1 MRVTGCPGSS
11 QLLCAKHTVLLF
23 GGLNISAEALA
34 SLISVLLSRSL
45 LLQEDLRYGRKEALQ
60 GKQRVRLTLSTSILL
75 SLSIILHL
83 NCLERQRWG
92 EL

>member
-1 MRVTGCPGSS
+1 MRVTGCSGSS
-11 QLLCAKHTVLLF
+11 PVLCAKRAVLLL

-34 SLISVLLSRSL
+34 SLIPVLLSGGL
-45 LLQEDLRYGRKEALQ
+45 LLRQELRYGWEEALQ
-60 GKQRVRLTLSTSILL
+60 GNKERQADSTSILK
-75 SLSIILHL
+75 SLSTVLHL